1 MAAAPRRGGNNITKI
16 FLYIKIICNFRYQ
29 TRTGQLDVDS
39 LPFLW
44 RHYAPQP
51 GCASLY
57 SEDYP
62 AINTFNYY
70 RPGFTHPPTHIYHR
84 CGKYLLTAPK
94 IFSVQTVLAGD
105 GPVRLPGRG

>member
-1 MAAAPRRGGNNITKI
+1 MLNSNLGANA
-16 FLYIKIICNFRYQ
+16 RYQ
-29 TRTGQLDVDS
+29 TRSGQLDVDS

-44 RHYAPQP
+44 RHYALQP

-94 IFSVQTVLAGD
+94 IFGVQTVLAGD